1 MASSKYKKVKLP
13 KNKQELKRE
22 VFHIFNHL
30 FYEVYS
36 KERYVL
42 DLFRL
47 VLTSEEFDLFDWKTL
62 QSKVTVFVDKVFRE
76 QRADVIF
83 SVKMKDSDE
92 IVEIIFLFEHKSYN
106 DSDIFLQ
113 LLKYQASIYEKDS
126 KDVKSGKRKA
136 PSIVIPVLV
145 YSGKSAWNL
154 PLSFHDYLN
163 FKSLELKK
171 AFGENVLNYK
181 YRLLNLHD
189 LGMTELSSKDLLS
202 GTILFILKSVWNLDE
217 QVIADLFKLSNKLA
231 SKEDRVFLMERA
243 VDCVKLC
250 DPSFTWNIL
259 QEIEEKN
266 VSEERRTM
274 PALQMV
280 RDRIRQEARQEGLQ
294 EGLQKGLQKGL
305 QEGRQEIIL
314 NLLRANM
321 DIEKICEL
329 THLSRQ
335 EVLQIQ
341 SKCR

>member
-1 MASSKYKKVKLP
+1 MASSKYKKAKFP

-181 YRLLNLHD
+181 YRLLNLND
-189 LGMTELSSKDLLS
+189 LGMAELSSKDLLS
-202 GTILFILKSVWNLDE
+202 GTILFILRSVWNLDE
-217 QVIADLFKLSNKLA
+217 QVIRDLFKLSNKLA
-231 SKEDRVFLMERA
+231 NKEDRIFLMERA
-243 VDCVKLC
+243 VDCVRLC

-266 VSEERRTM
+266 VSEEKRTM
-274 PALQMV
+274 PALQMM

-294 EGLQKGLQKGL
+294 KGL
-305 QEGRQEIIL
+305 QEGLQEGL
-314 NLLRANM
+314 QKVAVNLLKTTNM
-321 DIEKICEL
+321 DIQAISKATGLSEK
-329 THLSRQ
+329 

-341 SKCR
+341 SKCQ